1 MNKTIKAAV
10 AATATGVLALTAT
23 ACGGSSSGDE
33 GDTLNLVGYSVLQKA
48 DAGVIDAFKDTS
60 AGKNVEI
67 KGSYGASG
75 DQSRAVEAGQKAD
88 IVHFSIE
95 PDMTRLVKSGQVAE
109 DWNTGPTKGI
119 CADSIVVFVVR
130 PGNPKD
136 IHSWSDLTKDGVSVV
151 TPDPGSSGSAK
162 WNLLAAYG
170 SVLAGGGSD
179 ADAQSYISDL
189 VANVATFPGSG
200 RDATTAFTSG
210 TGDVLLSYENEAI
223 QAIQGGADF
232 EYVIPD
238 SSLLIETPCA
248 ATKDAPKAAQDFID
262 FTESKEGQKLY
273 AETGF
278 RPLVDVGDV
287 EVKGATD
294 PSNPFPDPATLQTM
308 ADTFNGWGEANDKYF
323 GDGTEGKP
331 LGIITSIIND
341 SGKTSS

>member
-10 AATATGVLALTAT
+10 ALTATGVLALTAS
-23 ACGGSSSGDE
+23 ACGGDSSGSST
-33 GDTLNLVGYSVLQKA
+33 TLNLVGYSVLQKA
-48 DAGVIDAFKDTS
+48 DAGLIKAFDETD
-60 AGKNVEI
+60 AGKDVKI
-67 KGSYGASG
+67 SGSYGASG

-88 IVHFSIE
+88 IVHFSLE
-95 PDMTRLVKSGQVAE
+95 PDMSRLVKAGMVAD
-109 DWNTGPTKGI
+109 DWNTGSTKGI
-119 CADSIVVFVVR
+119 CSDSIVVFVVR
-130 PGNPKD
+130 SGNPKD
-136 IHSWSDLTKDGVSVV
+136 IHTWADLTQDGVSIV

-162 WNLLAAYG
+162 WNLLAAFG
-170 SVLAGGGSD
+170 SVLATGGSEDD
-179 ADAQSYISDL
+179 ASSYISDL
-189 VANVATFPGSG
+189 VKNVATFPGSG

-223 QAIQGGADF
+223 QAIQSGADF
-232 EYVIPD
+232 EYVVPD

-248 ATKDAPKAAQDFID
+248 VTKDAPQAAKDFLD
-262 FTESKEGQKLY
+262 FTESKDGQKLY

-278 RPLVDVGDV
+278 RPVVDIGDI

-308 ADTFNGWGEANDKYF
+308 ADTFNGWGEANDKFF

>member
-10 AATATGVLALTAT
+10 AVTATGVLALTAT

-48 DAGVIDAFKDTS
+48 DAGLIDAFKDTD
-60 AGKNVEI
+60 AGKDVEI

-88 IVHFSIE
+88 IVHFSLE
-95 PDMTRLVKSGQVAE
+95 PDLTRLVKSGQVAE

-119 CADSIVVFVVR
+119 CSDSIVVFVVR

-136 IHSWSDLTKDGVSVV
+136 IHSWSDLTKDGVSIV

-170 SVLAGGGSD
+170 SVLAGGGSEDD
-179 ADAQSYISDL
+179 ASSYISDL

-248 ATKDAPKAAQDFID
+248 VTKDAPKAAQDFLD
-262 FTESKEGQKLY
+262 FTESAAGQKLY

-308 ADTFNGWGEANDKYF
+308 ADTFGGWGEANDKYF

>member
-10 AATATGVLALTAT
+10 AFSATGVLALTAT
-23 ACGGSSSGDE
+23 ACGGSSSGE
-33 GDTLNLVGYSVLQKA
+33 SGDTLNLVGYSVLQKA
-48 DAGVIDAFKDTS
+48 DSGLIDAFKDTD
-60 AGKNVEI
+60 AGKSVEI

-88 IVHFSIE
+88 IVHFSLE
-95 PDMTRLVKSGQVAE
+95 PDMSRLVKDGIVAD

-119 CADSIVVFVVR
+119 CSDSIVVFVVR

-136 IHSWSDLTKDGVSVV
+136 IHSWADLTKSGVSVV

-170 SVLAGGGSD
+170 SVLAGGGSEDD
-179 ADAQSYISDL
+179 ASSYVSDL
-189 VANVATFPGSG
+189 VGNVATFPGSG

-223 QAIQGGADF
+223 QAIQSGADF
-232 EYVIPD
+232 EYVVPD

-248 ATKDAPKAAQDFID
+248 VTKDAPKAAKDFID

-287 EVKGATD
+287 EVKGAID

-308 ADTFNGWGEANDKYF
+308 ADTFGGWGEANDKYF

>member
-10 AATATGVLALTAT
+10 AVTATGVLALTAT
-23 ACGGSSSGDE
+23 ACGGSSSGE
-33 GDTLNLVGYSVLQKA
+33 SGDTLNLVGYSVLQKA
-48 DAGVIDAFKDTS
+48 DTGLIDAFKDTD
-60 AGKNVEI
+60 AGKDVEI

-136 IHSWSDLTKDGVSVV
+136 IHTWSDLTKDGVSVV

-170 SVLAGGGSD
+170 SVLAGGGSEDD
-179 ADAQSYISDL
+179 AASYITDL
-189 VANVATFPGSG
+189 VGNVATFPGSG

-223 QAIQGGADF
+223 QAIQSGADF

-262 FTESKEGQKLY
+262 FTESAEGQKLY

-287 EVKGATD
+287 EVEGATD
-294 PSNPFPDPATLQTM
+294 PSNPFPAPATLQTM
-308 ADTFNGWGEANDKYF
+308 ADTFDGWGEANDKYF

>member
-1 MNKTIKAAV
+1 MNKRIKAAV
-10 AATATGVLALTAT
+10 AVTATGVLALTAT
-23 ACGGSSSGDE
+23 ACGGSSSGKE
-33 GDTLNLVGYSVLQKA
+33 STTLNLVGYSVLEKA
-48 DAGVIDAFKDTS
+48 DSGLIDSFKSTD
-60 AGKNVEI
+60 AGKGFDI

-75 DQSRAVEAGQKAD
+75 DQSRAVEAGQSAD
-88 IVHFSIE
+88 IVHFSLE
-95 PDMTRLVKSGQVAE
+95 PDMTRLVTDGIVAD
-109 DWNTGPTKGI
+109 DWNSGPTKGI
-119 CADSIVVFVVR
+119 CSDSIVVFVVR
-130 PGNPKD
+130 PGNPKN
-136 IHSWSDLTKDGVSVV
+136 IHTWSDLTKPGVSIV

-179 ADAQSYISDL
+179 TDAQSYVKDL

-248 ATKDAPKAAQDFID
+248 VTKNAPKAAQDFID

-294 PSNPFPDPATLQTM
+294 PSNPFPEPATLQTM

-331 LGIITSIIND
+331 LGVITSIID
-341 SGKTSS
+341 YSGKTSS